1 VLQLKMTRLPNGGK
15 NPEQWLAGS
24 WKRLAV
30 SVILI
35 RRPGKISFSYFKGL
49 RIIFCIMFLLPAE
62 SCGKPTYINEWEVQ
76 GTITNRSVK
85 LN

>member
-1 VLQLKMTRLPNGGK
+1 VLQLKMTRLPNGDK
-15 NPEQWLAGS
+15 NPERWLAGS

-35 RRPGKISFSYFKGL
+35 RAPGKVSFSYFRGL
-49 RIIFCIMFLLPAE
+49 LTIFCIMFLLPAE
-62 SCGKPTYINEWEVQ
+62 NGGKPTYINEWKVQ
-76 GTITNRSVK
+76 GTITSRSVN